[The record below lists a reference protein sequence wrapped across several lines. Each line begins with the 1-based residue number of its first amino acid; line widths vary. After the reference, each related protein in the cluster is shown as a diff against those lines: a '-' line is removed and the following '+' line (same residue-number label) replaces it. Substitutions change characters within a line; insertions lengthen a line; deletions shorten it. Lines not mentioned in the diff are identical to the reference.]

1 MRPAPSYDKEN
12 PQWATSAWT
21 TRCPPNTT
29 IPAPA
34 LIVLIGAA
42 GSGKSTWARTWP
54 STQVLELDHFRAMV
68 SDAAGDQSA
77 TSSAVTVMHAVL
89 EARLA
94 RHRTTVIDATN
105 TETRV
110 RAGLVRM
117 ARDHG
122 VPTVALVVPTP
133 VSVCVERQAHR
144 RPDRA
149 VPEDVVRRQ
158 HADMTA
164 ALPGLRQEEGFD
176 HVLVANTTGAHTE
189 ATPDGY
195 GYVSEQRARIAEMAT
210 RPERLTEEDA
220 RWLLDRAAW
229 ADWHLEELRDRID
242 TAGSLIHTSYVCSA
256 IDYTRWSRATPQGPV
271 IANASRTDVPAGA
284 RR

>member
-1 MRPAPSYDKEN
+1 MN
-12 PQWATSAWT
+12 
-21 TRCPPNTT
+21 PNTLF
-29 IPAPA
+29 PH
-34 LIVLIGAA
+34 G
-42 GSGKSTWARTWP
+42 
-54 STQVLELDHFRAMV
+54 QVLPAGQHRHPISHPAFLGHPERTPTRHASTPARSASTHRSNREDE
-68 SDAAGDQSA
+68 AGDQSA
-77 TSSAVTVMHAVL
+77 TSSAVTAMHTVL
-89 EARLA
+89 EARLD
-94 RHRTTVIDATN
+94 RKRTTVIDATH
-105 TETRV
+105 TEARV

-144 RPDRA
+144 RPARA

-164 ALPGLRQEEGFD
+164 ALPRLREEGFD
-176 HVLVANTTGAHTE
+176 HVLVANSTRAHTE
-189 ATPDGY
+189 AARNGY

-210 RPERLTEEDA
+210 RPEQLTEDNA

-242 TAGSLIHTSYVCSA
+242 NAGSLMNTSEVCRA
-256 IDYTRWSRATPQGPV
+256 IDYIRWSRATPQGPV
-271 IANASRTDVPAGA
+271 IANASRTDVPAVV

>member
-1 MRPAPSYDKEN
+1 MGHFRLDNALPADT
-12 PQWATSAWT
+12 A
-21 TRCPPNTT
+21 
-29 IPAPA
+29 IPEPV

-54 STQVLELDHFRAMV
+54 SMQVLELDRFRAMV
-68 SDAAGDQSA
+68 SDEAGDQSA
-77 TSSAVTVMHAVL
+77 TPAAVTAMHTVL

-94 RHRTTVIDATN
+94 RKRTTVIDATN

-110 RAGLVRM
+110 RTGLVRM
-117 ARDHG
+117 AREHG

-164 ALPGLRQEEGFD
+164 ALPGLHEEEGFD
-176 HVLVANTTGAHTE
+176 HVLVATTGARTE

-210 RPERLTEEDA
+210 RPERLTEGDA

-242 TAGSLIHTSYVCSA
+242 NAGSLMSTSYVCSA
-256 IDYTRWSRATPQGPV
+256 IDYTRWSRATPEGPV
-271 IANASRTDVPAGA
+271 TANASPADVPHSPAGA
-284 RR
+284 CR

>member
-1 MRPAPSYDKEN
+1 MSQVRLDNALPAD
-12 PQWATSAWT
+12 
-21 TRCPPNTT
+21 TT
-29 IPAPA
+29 IPDPA

-42 GSGKSTWARTWP
+42 GSGKSTWARTWE
-54 STQVLELDHFRAMV
+54 TTRVLELDRFRAMV
-68 SDAAGDQSA
+68 SDEAGDQSA
-77 TSSAVTVMHAVL
+77 TPAAVTVMHTVL

-94 RHRTTVIDATN
+94 RKRTTVIDATN

-144 RPDRA
+144 YPDRA

-164 ALPGLRQEEGFD
+164 ALPRLREEGFD
-176 HVLVANTTGAHTE
+176 HVLIANTTGACTDT
-189 ATPDGY
+189 TPDTDAVPDGDA
-195 GYVSEQRARIAEMAT
+195 YVSELQARIAN
-210 RPERLTEEDA
+210 
-220 RWLLDRAAW
+220 
-229 ADWHLEELRDRID
+229 
-242 TAGSLIHTSYVCSA
+242 
-256 IDYTRWSRATPQGPV
+256 
-271 IANASRTDVPAGA
+271 IAHASRVVDVPHSPAVV

>member
-1 MRPAPSYDKEN
+1 MGHFRLDNALPADT
-12 PQWATSAWT
+12 A
-21 TRCPPNTT
+21 
-29 IPAPA
+29 IPDPV

-54 STQVLELDHFRAMV
+54 STQVLELDRFRAMV
-68 SDAAGDQSA
+68 SDEAGDQSA
-77 TSSAVTVMHAVL
+77 TSSAVTAMHTVL

-94 RHRTTVIDATN
+94 RKRTTVIDATN

-144 RPDRA
+144 RPNRA

-164 ALPGLRQEEGFD
+164 ALPRLREEGFD
-176 HVLVANTTGAHTE
+176 HVLIATTGAHTE

-210 RPERLTEEDA
+210 RPDQLTEDDA

-242 TAGSLIHTSYVCSA
+242 TAGSMMNTSEVCKA

-271 IANASRTDVPAGA
+271 IANASRTDVSAVV

>member
-1 MRPAPSYDKEN
+1 MGHFRLDHVLPADT
-12 PQWATSAWT
+12 A
-21 TRCPPNTT
+21 
-29 IPAPA
+29 IPDPV

-54 STQVLELDHFRAMV
+54 FTQVLELDRFRAMV

-77 TSSAVTVMHAVL
+77 TPAAVTAMHAVL
-89 EARLA
+89 EGRLA
-94 RHRTTVIDATN
+94 RRRTTVIDATN
-105 TETRV
+105 TESRV

-133 VSVCVERQAHR
+133 VSVCVERQAYR

-176 HVLVANTTGAHTE
+176 HVLIATTGAHTE

-195 GYVSEQRARIAEMAT
+195 GYVFEQRARIAEMAT
-210 RPERLTEEDA
+210 RPDQLTEEDA

-242 TAGSLIHTSYVCSA
+242 TAGSLMNTSEVCRA
-256 IDYTRWSRATPQGPV
+256 IDYTRWSRATPEGPV
-271 IANASRTDVPAGA
+271 IANASRADTPAVV